1 MKTKLYCGKLYSVKN
16 LKLNEGDIIRPKE
29 VRNNTNPGT
38 NKRYLFI
45 CLTYEKEQ

>member
-1 MKTKLYCGKLYSVKN
+1 MKTETCIVFKN

-29 VRNNTNPGT
+29 VRNNTNLGT